1 MIEHGVLPAAMPA
14 LNRDAYQI
22 LKAIYHEPATGLQIF
37 EQVAEQT
44 DNTVV
49 LSPAALYTT
58 LTELITAAWIRM
70 LDEQEVGKNLDGR
83 KQYVATPLGQAKVDE
98 MAAWMQRELPQL
110 LALQGK
116 GASRVTVAPELPP
129 IRVYGERRPAPDIV
143 TAEPPPPTT
152 VPGSFATVS
161 AGQPPY
167 PRPISAAQQRDI
179 RESFRHLGPERQGC

>member
-1 MIEHGVLPAAMPA
+1 MIEHVVLPAAMRA
-14 LNRDAYQI
+14 LNSDAYQI
-22 LKAIYHEPATGLQIF
+22 LKAIYHEPATSLQIF

-58 LTELITAAWIRM
+58 LTELITAAWIKM

-83 KQYVATPLGQAKVDE
+83 KQFVATPLGQTKVDE

-116 GASRVTVAPELPP
+116 GPAHIAVAPEPPQAAVLPGHSASP
-129 IRVYGERRPAPDIV
+129 
-143 TAEPPPPTT
+143 
-152 VPGSFATVS
+152 FAT
-161 AGQPPY
+161 A
-167 PRPISAAQQRDI
+167 
-179 RESFRHLGPERQGC
+179 